1 MLIIDIDLGT
11 KLSARLGKK
20 GYKKIDSRVLCQMA
34 TQCERGQ
41 PFSKRDIKV
50 TFVPF

>member
-41 PFSKRDIKV
+41 TVCKLAIKV
-50 TFVPF
+50 TFVTF